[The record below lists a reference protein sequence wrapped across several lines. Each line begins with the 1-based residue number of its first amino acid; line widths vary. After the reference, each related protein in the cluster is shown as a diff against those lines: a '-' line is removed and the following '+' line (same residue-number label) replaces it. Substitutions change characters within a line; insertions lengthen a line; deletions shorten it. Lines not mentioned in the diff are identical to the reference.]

1 MPSSARRTRSRPE
14 RASDASPTVRARRS
28 ADVALIREVGSIG
41 DVLVERFDPSAFHF
55 PGIIRRPRIAVVRP
69 QDLLVVAFEFRNLSL
84 GIQDTDEGPMGFLR
98 PTGSSPQALVIV
110 HFQPQNIAERAFF
123 ETPPVPQDLDPKTS
137 SQAANGAVIKDRDED
152 PALAAQ
158 KNKETPSDK
167 LLPVKTRLAGPSQL
181 AFRVPAGA
189 AIRYTTAGI
198 LEAVRGYELNV
209 PATALP
215 PQPTWDFVRPYV
227 IDELTEV
234 VAKAARRRGA
244 PTVEGLR
251 AKARLQRWEDNTEL
265 VPITLH
271 GPSDLPRSEVG
282 PAEITTIEGHVIG
295 RIGGDGGGRAVIGLD
310 PGEVST
316 VLNWLRRHPRLAE
329 PGETETALE
338 LPYRLFIAPNVL
350 GAWAH
355 ATEPVSSP
363 VSGRFE
369 LWHTRL
375 ATRTKDADDK
385 LVIVEDDHPMRTVRA
400 VWARSGAVP
409 PNPAERFDPDPQ
421 KPPTPRHAD
430 APFRMSLDPTD
441 RFEVVHLSANF
452 NVPKVEGKTY
462 RPQPVEV
469 NRLMLASLGAWID
482 SRGGWDPPKG
492 MFEVEEWRHRG
503 TMARDHYVR
512 VVYRGYLWP
521 FGHRASVIKVTE
533 RKFHASGVTGNPAIL
548 RQRMYLVVRQP
559 LLTYGEPAVKDK
571 LKNPQGHLYAHQ
583 FPFTQVRITSL
594 VTPNLDPP
602 EGTDYPAAF
611 SLPGTNVFNATGEK
625 QSLFW
630 PFVGGAHFPFHVVA
644 EDLESRKVEFTA
656 PLLFVSNVYAWNT
669 DTLTKVK
676 DHYEKTVGS
685 TLGTVQLNGQSV
697 ALAPPDEPGDTMFEA
712 TSLELGVEIPSDGNL
727 KLLGP
732 DRPRFYPRVRTA
744 KLVVPVLKQFTGNE
758 QPVTMS
764 YSEPFLKSGFPDAG
778 PGHPNDGQIFLQMA
792 GPTTSLDF
800 SGGGDKAGA
809 FVQPNLSVN
818 GLSRSLGPVGGGSAA
833 LANLATGAFDPASF
847 FDPAK
852 ARLFGVVSLG
862 ELIEKANVDT
872 PDLVPKFVTEA
883 VAGIEAFTRQLSR
896 LQASLASLKS
906 EADAAAGLPAAV
918 KAQATALQASV
929 TTHVGQITTALDKL
943 LDGAD
948 ATADLTA
955 AITALHTDLEAA
967 SALIG
972 TMGPAVSADA
982 RKTLQSAVDGMLADI
997 GGGAAAFAE
1006 FAARLEQARLLA
1018 EELTMRFDWKPT
1030 VKDWPDPGGDQ
1041 AIFRAT
1047 NTKSGNKAVFSIAAE
1062 LQAKTKLRKEP
1073 RVDVACR
1080 LHNFTLNLIGEQSFI
1095 LLHFNK
1101 LEFTAKSGTKPDVN
1115 VEFDDI
1121 EFTGV
1126 LSFVETL
1133 RTLIPLDGFSDP
1145 PALQVSEKGISA
1157 SYSMALP
1164 DIAVGVFTLQNLS
1177 LGAGFNVPFLLDP
1190 LTVRFNFC
1198 ERESPFLLTVSM
1210 FGGGG
1215 FFAITLDPDGVEI
1228 LEASFEFGASVS
1240 VNFGVASGGITV
1252 MAGIYYKMEIDEAT
1266 LTGYLRM
1273 AGEVDVLGLIS
1284 ACIELYLGLAYEFAS
1299 GKCAGKATIT
1309 VEVSVAFF
1317 ETDVSISAE
1326 RKFAGS
1332 NGDPTFAELMGP
1344 GPDFAVDPW
1353 TKYCEAFA

>member
-1 MPSSARRTRSRPE
+1 MANRGSRARSRPGGPSPSPLGHS
-14 RASDASPTVRARRS
+14 RASRTTDTAIARDVGPL
-28 ADVALIREVGSIG
+28 ADL
-41 DVLVERFDPSAFHF
+41 LVERLDPSAFHF
-55 PGIIRRPRIAVVRP
+55 PGIVRRPRIAVVRP

-84 GIQDTDEGPMGFLR
+84 SIEATDAGPMGFLR

-110 HFQPQNIAERAFF
+110 HFQPQNVAERAFF
-123 ETPPVPQDLDPKTS
+123 ESPPAPNELTPEGKIELVNGVKTET
-137 SQAANGAVIKDRDED
+137 VKDRDAD
-152 PALAAQ
+152 PALV
-158 KNKETPSDK
+158 KDKDLPSDGT
-167 LLPVKTRLAGPSQL
+167 LPVDTLIAGPSQL
-181 AFRVPAGA
+181 VFRVPAGA
-189 AIRYTTAGI
+189 AIPYTTAGI
-198 LEAVRGYELNV
+198 LDAIRRYELNV

-215 PQPTWDFVRPYV
+215 PQPSWDFARPYA
-227 IDELTEV
+227 IHELTQA
-234 VAKAARRRGA
+234 VAKATTEGVV
-244 PTVEGLR
+244 TVDGLR
-251 AKARLQRWEDNTEL
+251 AKARLQRWEDNTDL
-265 VPITLH
+265 IPITMR
-271 GPSDLPRSEVG
+271 GPADVLSRSEVS
-282 PAEITTIEGHVIG
+282 PAEITTVEGDVIG
-295 RIGGDGGGRAVIGLD
+295 RIGGGGVREVIGELD
-310 PGEVST
+310 RGRVRSI
-316 VLNWLRRHPRLAE
+316 LDWLRRHPRLAE

-338 LPYRLFIAPNVL
+338 LPFRLVISPNVF

-355 ATEPVSSP
+355 AVEPVSSP
-363 VSGRFE
+363 TTGRTE

-375 ATRTKDADDK
+375 ATREEKPTA

-400 VWARSGAVP
+400 VWARGGDDP
-409 PNPAERFDPDPQ
+409 PNLAERFDPDPS

-430 APFRMSLDPTD
+430 EPFRTSLDPTD

-462 RPQPVEV
+462 RPLPIEV

-482 SRGGWDPPKG
+482 SRGQWNPPKG

-533 RKFHASGVTGNPAIL
+533 RKLHPPAIPGLPGTPAIL

-559 LLTYGEPAVKDK
+559 LLTYGNPK
-571 LKNPQGHLYAHQ
+571 LKNQKGHLYDYQ

-602 EGTDYPAAF
+602 GASDYPATFEKPDA
-611 SLPGTNVFNATGEK
+611 NVFLATGES

-630 PFVGGAHFPFHVVA
+630 PYVGSAPFPFHLVA
-644 EDLESRKVEFTA
+644 EDLEERKVEFTA
-656 PLLFVSNVYAWNT
+656 PLLFVSNVHAWNT
-669 DTLTKVK
+669 DTLTRIK
-676 DHYEKTVGS
+676 DHYEKTVGA
-685 TLGTVQLNGQSV
+685 TLGTVQLNGQPI
-697 ALAPPDEPGDTMFEA
+697 ALAPPGEPGDTLFEA
-712 TSLELGVEIPSDGNL
+712 KALELGVEIPDDPTL
-727 KLLGP
+727 ALLGP
-732 DRPRFYPRVRTA
+732 DRPRFYPRIRKA
-744 KLVVPVLKQFTGNE
+744 KLVVPVVKQFTGNE
-758 QPVTMS
+758 QPVTMG
-764 YSEPFLKSGFPDAG
+764 YAEPFLLHGFPSGAA
-778 PGHPNDGQIFLQMA
+778 GHPNDGQLFLQFA

-809 FVQPNLSVN
+809 FVQPNLSVM

-833 LANLATGAFDPASF
+833 LANLAKGTFNPAEF
-847 FDPAK
+847 FDPAT

-862 ELIEKANVDT
+862 ELIDAADVDT

-883 VAGIEAFTRQLSR
+883 IAGLEAFTRQLSR
-896 LQASLASLKS
+896 AQASLAALKT
-906 EADAAAGLPAAV
+906 EADAAAALPAAV
-918 KAQATALQASV
+918 KTQVTSLQ
-929 TTHVGQITTALDKL
+929 GQITTRVGEITAAIDKL
-943 LDGAD
+943 LDGTD
-948 ATADLTA
+948 ATAELTT
-955 AITALHTDLEAA
+955 AITGFHADLEAA

-972 TMGPAVSADA
+972 TLGPAVSADA
-982 RKTLQSAVDGMLADI
+982 RQTLQGAIDGLLADI
-997 GGGAAAFAE
+997 GSGAAT
-1006 FAARLEQARLLA
+1006 FAAFVGRLRDALQLA
-1018 EELTMRFDWKPT
+1018 EELTMRFDWRPR
-1030 VKDWPDPGGDQ
+1030 VKDWPASGSQ
-1041 AIFRAT
+1041 AIFRAQ
-1047 NTKSGNKAVFSIAAE
+1047 NTKSGNDAIFSIAAE
-1062 LQAKTKLRKEP
+1062 LQAKTKLRPEP
-1073 RVDVACR
+1073 RMDVACR
-1080 LHNFTLNLIGEQSFI
+1080 LHNFTLNLIGEPSFI

-1145 PALQVSEKGISA
+1145 PALDVSEKGISA

-1228 LEASFEFGASVS
+1228 LEASFEFGASLS
-1240 VNFGVASGGITV
+1240 VNLGVASGGVTV

-1317 ETDVSISAE
+1317 STDVSISCE

-1353 TKYCEAFA
+1353 TKYCGAFA